1 VCHDQNAFNVAGTN
15 TSTLLQ
21 GAGSA
26 ERIWTKSWQA
36 GRFSSFFLGDLR
48 TIGLETN

>member
-15 TSTLLQ
+15 TSNLLQ

-26 ERIWTKSWQA
+26 ERIWAKSRQA
-36 GRFSSFFLGDLR
+36 GRFSSFPGDLR
-48 TIGLETN
+48 TIGLEIN